1 MVILGLDFEIVG
13 YQVDGALRHQ
23 RVVRSVRLLVE
34 ATATTAAP
42 APATAF
48 SPATIGRPSLVLIV
62 MSSSGVLAAVVLLL
76 LELTVTATSV
86 HPLAIVRLLVPGVLL
101 VTAHVGLVRVPGLR
115 LARVVETTLIVL
127 LEVSV
132 LLLLMLSLL
141 LILLVV

>member
-1 MVILGLDFEIVG
+1 MVVLGLYFEIVG
-13 YQVDGALRHQ
+13 YQVNGALRYQ
-23 RVVRSVRLLVE
+23 RVVGSVGLLVE
-34 ATATTAAP
+34 ATAPPSTSTAAFSS
-42 APATAF
+42 ATV
-48 SPATIGRPSLVLIV
+48 GRTSLVLVV

-76 LELTVTATSV
+76 ELAVAASV
-86 HPLAIVRLLVPGVLL
+86 HPLAVVRLLVAGVLL
-101 VTAHVGLVRVPGLR
+101 VTAHVGLAGVPRLR